1 MQYGTILNHPVLR
14 KTRCTFVRKTHPKYS
29 VVTTKPDSVPFVDTS
44 SAIPCDLTER
54 GDIEF

>member
-1 MQYGTILNHPVLR
+1 MQYRTILNQPVPG

-44 SAIPCDLTER
+44 SVIPCDLKER
-54 GDIEF
+54 GDVEF